1 MKNRILAPSIL
12 TADFSNLSGQIKEL
26 EKGGADWL
34 HCDVMDGNFVPN
46 ISFGAPI
53 IRSIKKITKLPLDA
67 HLMIANPGSYIE
79 DFVSAGCSYITVHQE
94 ATVHL
99 HRVLERIKHLGAKAG
114 VSINP
119 ATPISSLSPVLEYAD
134 MVLVMSVNPGF
145 GGQKFIPSMLKK
157 ITELN
162 EIREKEKYNYIIE
175 IDGGI
180 NDENISSV
188 VNAGCDA
195 FVIGSSIFNGP
206 ITERTEF
213 FKTKLKQ

>member
-1 MKNRILAPSIL
+1 MKSRILAPSIL
-12 TADFSNLSGQIKEL
+12 TADFSNLSAQIKEL

-53 IRSIKKITKLPLDA
+53 IKSIKKFTKLPLDA

-79 DFVSAGCSYITVHQE
+79 DFISAGCSYITIHQE

-99 HRVLERIKHLGAKAG
+99 HRILEKIKQLGAKAG

-119 ATPISSLSPVLEYAD
+119 ATPISSLYPVLEYAD

-180 NDENISSV
+180 NDENILSV
-188 VNAGCDA
+188 MNAGCDA

-206 ITERTEF
+206 IAERTEF

>member
-12 TADFSNLSGQIKEL
+12 TADFSNLSAQIKEL

-53 IRSIKKITKLPLDA
+53 IKSIKKITKLPLDA
-67 HLMIANPGSYIE
+67 HLMIANPGTYIE

-94 ATVHL
+94 AAVHL
-99 HRVLERIKHLGAKAG
+99 HRVLEKIKQLGAKAG

-119 ATPISSLSPVLEYAD
+119 ATPISALYPILEYAD
-134 MVLVMSVNPGF
+134 MVLIMSVNPGF
-145 GGQKFIPSMLKK
+145 GGQKFIPSTLKK

-162 EIREKEKYNYIIE
+162 KIREKENYNYIIE

-188 VNAGCDA
+188 MNAGCDA
-195 FVIGSSIFNGP
+195 FVIGSSIFNGS